1 MNLSR
6 ITLGITRSPRL
17 FAIAFFFG
25 LTGTWAIMEP
35 FVSVYITTPDKYWFL
50 AILLIPTI
58 IFAIW
63 KVYPKDEI
71 TFSLQN
77 TNTNVKIYFG
87 DLFEQKG
94 VIVIGVN
101 EFFDSSIGKPVSPN
115 SLHGYFIQKIL
126 GGKQSLFDS
135 AVESQLIDTSFETIE
150 RSEGNNKRYPIGTTI
165 KIDFAEKNYL
175 LFALSKTNERFEA
188 YSTPSLIL
196 EALNGLMNKARS
208 ECNGDTLILPL
219 VGTGLSRSGISSK
232 YIIELILIAILK
244 STKEGEVSS
253 EINIVLKPELMKE
266 IDLNELERKW
276 K

>member
-1 MNLSR
+1 MSLDK
-6 ITLGITRSPRL
+6 IKLGITRSPRI
-17 FAIAFFFG
+17 FTIAIFFG

-50 AILLIPTI
+50 AFLLLPTI
-58 IFAIW
+58 IFACW

-71 TFSLQN
+71 TFTFHN
-77 TNTNVKIYFG
+77 TNTKVKILFG
-87 DLFEQKG
+87 DLFKQKG

-135 AVESQLIDTSFETIE
+135 AVESELTGTPFETMD
-150 RSEGNNKRYPIGTTI
+150 RAEGKNKRYSIGTTV

-175 LFALSKTNERFEA
+175 LFALSKANERFEA
-188 YSTPSLIL
+188 YSTPSIIL

-208 ECNGDTLILPL
+208 ECNGDTLVLPL
-219 VGTGLSRSGISSK
+219 VGTGLSRSGISPK

-244 STKEGEVSS
+244 STKEGEVSN
-253 EINIVLKPELMKE
+253 EINIILRPELMKE
-266 IDLNELERKW
+266 IDLNDLERKW

>member
-1 MNLSR
+1 MSLNK
-6 ITLGITRSPRL
+6 IKLGIIRSPRI
-17 FAIAFFFG
+17 FAIAIFFG

-50 AILLIPTI
+50 AFLILPTI
-58 IFAIW
+58 FFACW

-71 TFSLQN
+71 TFTFHN
-77 TNTNVKIYFG
+77 TNTKVKILFG
-87 DLFEQKG
+87 DLFKQKG

-101 EFFDSSIGKPVSPN
+101 EFFDSSLGKPVSPN

-135 AVESQLIDTSFETIE
+135 AVESELVGTPFETID
-150 RSEGNNKRYPIGTTI
+150 RAEGKNKRYSIGTTV

-188 YSTPSLIL
+188 YSTPSIIL

-208 ECNGDTLILPL
+208 ECNGDILVLPL
-219 VGTGLSRSGISSK
+219 VGTGLSRSGISPK
-232 YIIELILIAILK
+232 YIIELILIAILN
-244 STKEGEVSS
+244 STKEGEVSN
-253 EINIVLKPELMKE
+253 EINIILRPELMKE
-266 IDLNELERKW
+266 IDLNDLERKW